1 MVLPGMLALKSA
13 FLLLITGFVIIS
25 GILFNSKYN
34 EMIQYL
40 KEYDFKLPYLY
51 PAGLLL
57 TEEIVLRFCNPYNRD
72 LRNKIYNLFGERRI
86 DQFIKLHLVQK
97 TVMLIAV
104 LSFISFLS
112 LIAETGDSL
121 LIFGLVLG
129 VLSWYWV
136 DKNLDYRLA
145 GKKQEILIDL
155 PGFINRLTML
165 VNAGLNFNR
174 AVEKILADN
183 NARGGLY
190 HELGIVITEVK
201 AGKPLNR
208 AYEDF
213 ALRCGVPEITRFV
226 SAVLQNLNRGGSDLV
241 YVLKIIAQE
250 AWGKRKDIARKQ
262 GEEASSKLVFPMV
275 MIFLAVALIVLAPA
289 MMTMAQ

>member
-1 MVLPGMLALKSA
+1 MPAALVVKLAL
-13 FLLLITGFVIIS
+13 LLSVTSYVIFTW
-25 GILFNSKYN
+25 ILFKSKYC
-34 EMIQYL
+34 EGIESFR
-40 KEYDFKLPYLY
+40 EYGFKFPYLY

-57 TEEIVLRFCNPYNRD
+57 TEEIVLKFYSPYNRD
-72 LRNKIYNLFGERRI
+72 LRNKIYNLFGQQRI
-86 DQFIKLHLVQK
+86 DEFIKLHLVQK
-97 TVMLIAV
+97 IVLQIAV
-104 LSFISFLS
+104 LYFIAFFS

-121 LIFGLVLG
+121 LIFGLILG
-129 VLSWYWV
+129 SLSWYWA
-136 DKNLDYRLA
+136 DRNLDFRLA

-174 AVEKILADN
+174 AVDKILADN
-183 NARGGLY
+183 AARGGLY
-190 HELGIVITEVK
+190 RELGIVMTEVK

-250 AWGKRKDIARKQ
+250 AWEKRKDVARKQ
-262 GEEASSKLVFPMV
+262 GEQASSKLIFPMV
-275 MIFLAVALIVLAPA
+275 MIFVAVAMIVLAPA
-289 MMTMAQ
+289 MMAMAQ